1 MKISK
6 AARDLQ
12 ILVIVPKTPI
22 RVITITVDRKKVVCR
37 WVQFIPYEWGRGS
50 VHICM
55 CKEVSLLLL
64 VAYFLK

>member
-12 ILVIVPKTPI
+12 ILVIVPKPPI

-37 WVQFIPYEWGRGS
+37 WVQFIPYAVWRNGGGGLCIFVCVKKS
-50 VHICM
+50 HC
-55 CKEVSLLLL
+55 C
-64 VAYFLK
+64 Y